1 MKSPT
6 NIHLTSGQQENILSN
21 SEADFEHYDLTV
33 TMSELCVKGIINIL
47 WGQASG
53 EPLAKKSWEWISRK
67 MDLTLGFNNKDMS
80 QTSKNENTDLWR

>member
-47 WGQASG
+47 WGQA
-53 EPLAKKSWEWISRK
+53 
-67 MDLTLGFNNKDMS
+67 
-80 QTSKNENTDLWR
+80 

>member
-33 TMSELCVKGIINIL
+33 TMSELCVKGIIFFGVRL
-47 WGQASG
+47 KFV
-53 EPLAKKSWEWISRK
+53 LH
-67 MDLTLGFNNKDMS
+67 LGC
-80 QTSKNENTDLWR
+80 